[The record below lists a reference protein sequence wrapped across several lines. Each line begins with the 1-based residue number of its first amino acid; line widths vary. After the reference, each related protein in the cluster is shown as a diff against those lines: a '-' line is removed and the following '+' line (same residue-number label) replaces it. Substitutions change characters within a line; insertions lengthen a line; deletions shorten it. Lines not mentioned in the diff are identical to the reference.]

1 MYSHLLCGRLS
12 DIKQIIYKIYIHM
25 QYHMYNQ
32 KDIQKMKPG
41 NKNYLIYFQDL
52 QSSICN
58 RFRINLKVERRP
70 NISQYIS
77 VCSLSKYMFVLFY
90 SSFCVSYWFRWTH
103 RSHFSFKPTNIA
115 FKMSSYEYWSLK
127 YRGGV
132 GFLRSATIIFLLN

>member
-1 MYSHLLCGRLS
+1 
-12 DIKQIIYKIYIHM
+12 M

-90 SSFCVSYWFRWTH
+90 SSFRVSY
-103 RSHFSFKPTNIA
+103 
-115 FKMSSYEYWSLK
+115 
-127 YRGGV
+127 
-132 GFLRSATIIFLLN
+132 